1 MTTKELHKAVII
13 KATQEAKAVYA
24 NVQKQSGKQA
34 PTIRDYYHYRVS
46 CYPKMRKLIAELRKL
61 PTDAEVLQAVEK
73 IHAYKRK
80 CYGEWPL
87 IKGLVKDSE

>member
-1 MTTKELHKAVII
+1 MTMKELHTTII
-13 KATQEAKAVYA
+13 TKATQEACAVYA

-34 PTIRDYYHYRVS
+34 PTIKDYYHYRVS

-61 PTDAEVLQAVEK
+61 PTDAEILQAVEK

-80 CYGEWPL
+80 CYSEWPL
-87 IKGLVKDSE
+87 IRQLAKSR